1 MQFQVVQQLVCTH
14 WVGSEVLQH
23 PQGMHEGFT
32 TSVPKP
38 PPSIVTVTSSDGDSD
53 IGIMSTI
60 ASSVADEPA
69 CAMTKNNRATTM
81 DAILTLRAMV

>member
-32 TSVPKP
+32 TGVPG
-38 PPSIVTVTSSDGDSD
+38 GDSD